1 VTTPVLQLRE
11 LSKSFGDKVVLDGVS
26 LSVEA
31 HEVVCLIGAS
41 GSGKSTLLRC
51 CNLLEPASGGSISL
65 FGVDLGGDEV
75 RGELV
80 RRQVGIVFQSFNL
93 FPHRSVLDNITMGPR
108 KALKVPK
115 ADAEANAVQLLERF
129 GLGDK
134 AHDYPDRLSG
144 DQQQRVAILRA
155 LAMEPRLLLLDEIT
169 SALDPA
175 LVAEVL
181 DLVRELA
188 NSGMP
193 MVLAT
198 HEIEFA
204 RDVATTVVFL
214 EGGRIVESGPPS
226 EVLVQPRD
234 ERTAKFLRRYLDGD
248 VRNG

>member
-1 VTTPVLQLRE
+1 MTVSVLQLRD
-11 LSKSFGDKVVLDGVS
+11 LTKSFGDNVVLDGVS
-26 LSVEA
+26 LTVEP

-51 CNLLEPASGGSISL
+51 CNLLEPASGGTISL
-65 FGVDLGGDEV
+65 FGVDLAGDDV

-80 RRQVGIVFQSFNL
+80 RREVGIVFQSFNL

-108 KALKVPK
+108 RALGASKQ
-115 ADAEANAVQLLERF
+115 DAEAKALELLERF
-129 GLGDK
+129 ALAEK

-144 DQQQRVAILRA
+144 GQQQRVAIIRA
-155 LAMEPRLLLLDEIT
+155 LAMDPRLLLLDEIT

-188 NSGMP
+188 ATGMP
-193 MVLAT
+193 MLLAT

-204 RDVATTVVFL
+204 RDVATTIVFL
-214 EGGRIVESGPPS
+214 EAGRVVEFGPPS
-226 EVLVQPRD
+226 EVLTHPKD
-234 ERTAKFLRRYLDGD
+234 ERTATFLRRYLDGD
-248 VRNG
+248 VRSG

>member
-1 VTTPVLQLRE
+1 MPVLQLRD
-11 LSKSFGDKVVLDGVS
+11 LTKSFGDNVILDGVS
-26 LSVEA
+26 LTVQP

-51 CNLLEPASGGSISL
+51 CNLLEPASGGTISL
-65 FGVDLGGDEV
+65 FGVDLAGDDV

-80 RRQVGIVFQSFNL
+80 RREVGIVFQSFNL

-108 KALKVPK
+108 RALGASKQ
-115 ADAEANAVQLLERF
+115 DAEAKALELLERF
-129 GLGDK
+129 ALAEK

-144 DQQQRVAILRA
+144 GQQQRVALVRA
-155 LAMEPRLLLLDEIT
+155 LAMDPRLLLLDEIT

-188 NSGMP
+188 ATGMP
-193 MVLAT
+193 MLLAT

-204 RDVATTVVFL
+204 RDVATTIVFL
-214 EGGRIVESGPPS
+214 EAGRIVEFGPPS
-226 EVLVQPRD
+226 EVLTHPKD
-234 ERTAKFLRRYLDGD
+234 ERTATFLRRYLDGD
-248 VRNG
+248 VRSG